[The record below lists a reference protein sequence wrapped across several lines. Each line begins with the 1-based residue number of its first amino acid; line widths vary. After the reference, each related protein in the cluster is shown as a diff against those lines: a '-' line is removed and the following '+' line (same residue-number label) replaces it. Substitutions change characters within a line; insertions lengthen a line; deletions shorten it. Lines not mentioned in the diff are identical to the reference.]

1 MQVEETFIPGLKV
14 LTPRVFRDARG
25 HFLETWQAPRFHA
38 AGLGAEFVQDNFSRS
53 VRGTLRGLHYQVA
66 PHAQGKLV
74 HVSRGRVFDVVVDL
88 RRSSAA
94 FRRHFAME
102 LSDERHQMLYV
113 PPGCAHGFLVLS
125 DEADF
130 SYRCTAIYTP
140 AAERTL
146 LWNDP
151 ALGINWPGD
160 LSPLLSDKDRQG
172 IPLAA
177 AECYA

>member
-1 MQVEETFIPGLKV
+1 
-14 LTPRVFRDARG
+14 
-25 HFLETWQAPRFHA
+25 
-38 AGLGAEFVQDNFSRS
+38 
-53 VRGTLRGLHYQVA
+53 
-66 PHAQGKLV
+66 
-74 HVSRGRVFDVVVDL
+74 
-88 RRSSAA
+88 
-94 FRRHFAME
+94 ME

-160 LSPLLSDKDRQG
+160 LSPLLSDKDRHG